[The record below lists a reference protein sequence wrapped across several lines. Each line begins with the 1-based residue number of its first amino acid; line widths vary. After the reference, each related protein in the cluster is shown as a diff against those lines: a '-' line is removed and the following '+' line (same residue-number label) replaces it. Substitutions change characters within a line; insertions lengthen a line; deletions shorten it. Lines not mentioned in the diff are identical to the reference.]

1 MRKCILIHTDLKYEV
16 VELPDD
22 DTFNDE
28 VYKLLDCSCWE
39 GVPGMFGTYLMVDE
53 CGKLKNPPKKENL
66 LANSLYPGFL
76 FSNDVLVGN
85 VLVSK
90 IGTNEDGESDLVSL
104 SDKDIKY
111 IFDSLKLAKK
121 AISKY
126 GGK

>member
-28 VYKLLDCSCWE
+28 VYKLLNCSCWE

-53 CGKLKNPPKKENL
+53 SGKLKNPPKKENL

-90 IGTNEDGESDLVSL
+90 IGTNEDNESDLVSL

-111 IFDSLKLAKK
+111 ISDSLKLAKK